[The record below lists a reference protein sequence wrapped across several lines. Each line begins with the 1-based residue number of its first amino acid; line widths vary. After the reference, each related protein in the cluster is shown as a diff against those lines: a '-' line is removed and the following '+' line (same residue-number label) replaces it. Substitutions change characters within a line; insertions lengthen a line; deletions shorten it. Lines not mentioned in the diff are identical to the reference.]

1 MSKVIDYYFSLISP
15 WSYLGGDRLAEIAR
29 RHGAAIN
36 VKPVDYGRIFPASG
50 GLPLAKRA
58 PQRQAYRLVELRRW
72 RDHLGADL
80 KLEPQFFPVD
90 ETLAAGMV
98 AAVRLAGGDALPL
111 SQALLRAVWAEE
123 RNIAD
128 RETLAAIAAAEGH
141 DAEALLAAAE
151 GPDARRARADDTEE
165 ALARGVF
172 GAPSYV
178 YAGEIFWGQD
188 RLDFLDRALA
198 AGG

>member
-141 DAEALLAAAE
+141 DAETLLAAAE
-151 GPDARRARADDTEE
+151 GPEARRARADDTEE